1 MRKETPHYDFDPS
14 QVTDG
19 GLNDWRDRVI
29 ISAKIDYPPAMVDDI
44 RKRRDEVHEGSV
56 ELFKSRLAQQGKD
69 FDHWLR
75 IERTSAG
82 PVLAEAYRRAMARL
96 GKIMSGEDL
105 QDYESHGLSRF
116 MLVKRL
122 LQEEGDASA
131 PLKEQMRAFF
141 DSDIFI
147 DLPSSNIASLL
158 WANLGYQASA
168 GGRTKP
174 PNKGMV
180 NDMTTVAALLP
191 YCDAM
196 FVDNECRNLI
206 ESIPGKYKL
215 PHPTKVFSLSNR
227 DEFLTYLAGLE
238 KEADAGV
245 LECVREVYGDS
256 WQKPYLEMYEQRE
269 RGTDGRGDQP
279 DHAVVTWPRGKP
291 APFGPPPLRASRS
304 TRLIP
309 VSLGRTPRVRGHAT
323 T

>member
-1 MRKETPHYDFDPS
+1 MASPSRPARRLRNDSWPLPCALGCARRRPTTISNPS

-122 LQEEGDASA
+122 LQEEGDASRSPQGA
-131 PLKEQMRAFF
+131 DEG
-141 DSDIFI
+141 
-147 DLPSSNIASLL
+147 LL
-158 WANLGYQASA
+158 
-168 GGRTKP
+168 
-174 PNKGMV
+174 
-180 NDMTTVAALLP
+180 
-191 YCDAM
+191 
-196 FVDNECRNLI
+196 
-206 ESIPGKYKL
+206 
-215 PHPTKVFSLSNR
+215 
-227 DEFLTYLAGLE
+227 
-238 KEADAGV
+238 
-245 LECVREVYGDS
+245 
-256 WQKPYLEMYEQRE
+256 
-269 RGTDGRGDQP
+269 
-279 DHAVVTWPRGKP
+279 
-291 APFGPPPLRASRS
+291 
-304 TRLIP
+304 
-309 VSLGRTPRVRGHAT
+309 
-323 T
+323 